1 MEEALQ
7 EEPPASD
14 HAQPRKLVRRA
25 HRERRFGGGS
35 RRSGVDRR
43 QVIGNGGGEDHR
55 SHLERRSEEDRR
67 AEEDRRSGV
76 DRRAER
82 QADAQAPAVEA
93 PPSEALSRLIRHLL
107 VILAICFSTA
117 VAWLLYEL
125 GSGTRFGS
133 IVYEIWRGVK
143 RFGRMIADMEPIVAA
158 IVFPLV
164 VFPILAIGY
173 FLYHRDRSD

>member
-1 MEEALQ
+1 MQ

-14 HAQPRKLVRRA
+14 HAQPRKSVRRV
-25 HRERRFGGGS
+25 HRERRFGGGP

-55 SHLERRSEEDRR
+55 SHAERRAGEERRASEDLRSGEERR
-67 AEEDRRSGV
+67 AEWQ
-76 DRRAER
+76 AE
-82 QADAQAPAVEA
+82 AQAPAVEA

-107 VILAICFSTA
+107 VVLAILFSTA

-133 IVYEIWRGVK
+133 IVYGIWGGMK
-143 RFGRMIADMEPIVAA
+143 RFGRTIADMEPIVAA

-164 VFPILAIGY
+164 VFPILIIGF
-173 FLYHRDRSD
+173 FLYHRDRGG

>member
-1 MEEALQ
+1 MQ

-14 HAQPRKLVRRA
+14 HAQPRKSVRRV
-25 HRERRFGGGS
+25 HRERRFGGGP

-43 QVIGNGGGEDHR
+43 QVIGNGGDEDHR
-55 SHLERRSEEDRR
+55 SHAERRAGEERR
-67 AEEDRRSGV
+67 AEWQ
-76 DRRAER
+76 AE
-82 QADAQAPAVEA
+82 AQAPAVEA

-107 VILAICFSTA
+107 VVLAILFSTA

-133 IVYEIWRGVK
+133 IVYGIWGGMK
-143 RFGRMIADMEPIVAA
+143 RFGRTIADMEPIVAA

-164 VFPILAIGY
+164 VFPILIIGF
-173 FLYHRDRSD
+173 FLYHRDRGG

>member
-1 MEEALQ
+1 MQ

-14 HAQPRKLVRRA
+14 HAQPRKSVRRA
-25 HRERRFGGGS
+25 HRERRFGGGF

-55 SHLERRSEEDRR
+55 SHVERRSEEGRR
-67 AEEDRRSGV
+67 AGEDRRSGV
-76 DRRAER
+76 ERRAE
-82 QADAQAPAVEA
+82 QAQAPAFEA

-107 VILAICFSTA
+107 VVLAIFFSTG

-133 IVYEIWRGVK
+133 IVYGIWGGMK

-158 IVFPLV
+158 IVFPLI
-164 VFPILAIGY
+164 VFPILVIGF
-173 FLYHRDRSD
+173 FLYHRDRGG